1 MGAVNNMASLRELA
15 RAFSFLLC
23 ASFVAPGA
31 HAKPDTKNQ
40 TDLASEFEIK
50 RQAFHSLWPESDF
63 ALVSGYE
70 DSYILFHCSGPAD
83 LLGNEQVSEND
94 LSAVLA
100 MDIAFMQRGLEATG
114 APKDIWQPKIDMFVS
129 DTLSTAKYETSDDQE
144 AYRERYQKFLEQIT
158 AELNRVVVQHPAK
171 WPENTKVRYDPMTGC
186 GGDEGANFK
195 IELSQR
201 GKLFVISRWGSL
213 VCEGRKISP
222 FDRTKCRGWK
232 PVGVPSAEPFRGDL
246 MYLVNWDSGTESRG
260 MLDLAK
266 RPNISSV
273 VISPGGPAYTLRMDD
288 EY

>member
-129 DTLSTAKYETSDDQE
+129 DTLSTAKYETFKNILYFKN
-144 AYRERYQKFLEQIT
+144 YRNAIFQII
-158 AELNRVVVQHPAK
+158 PA
-171 WPENTKVRYDPMTGC
+171 
-186 GGDEGANFK
+186 ANFE
-195 IELSQR
+195 INDEL
-201 GKLFVISRWGSL
+201 
-213 VCEGRKISP
+213 RK
-222 FDRTKCRGWK
+222 FQ
-232 PVGVPSAEPFRGDL
+232 E
-246 MYLVNWDSGTESRG
+246 
-260 MLDLAK
+260 
-266 RPNISSV
+266 ISSEENANYKILV
-273 VISPGGPAYTLRMDD
+273 ARSKS
-288 EY
+288 EKEQF